1 MGLPVRL
8 GLLRALLQELSVDT
22 GKPLAVGGAR
32 ELAGVLRRELAREA
46 KPGGVRSDDSPEG
59 AAVLVYILAH
69 EPSPED
75 EAALARARR
84 ARVPIVALAG
94 RDELAIPHVLATD
107 VVPIRPGQGFP
118 LEEIARVIA
127 ARLGEEAAPLA
138 ARVPLLRRAVGGQLI
153 AAFSRKNGLVG
164 AAVFVP
170 GADLPVL
177 TLNQLRLLLRL
188 EQAYGLEVGP
198 RERLPELAAT
208 LVAGLGLRELA
219 RKLLDRVPV
228 AGWAVQSAVAYAA
241 TRALG
246 EAAVRRL
253 EAAPGRH

>member
-1 MGLPVRL
+1 ALMGLPVRL

-118 LEEIARVIA
+118 LETIARLIA
-127 ARLGEEAAPLA
+127 ARLGEEGAPLA
-138 ARVPLLRRAVGGQLI
+138 ARVPLLRRAVCERLV
-153 AAFSRKNGLVG
+153 ASFAKRNGIIG
-164 AAVFVP
+164 ASVFVP
-170 GADLPVL
+170 GVDLPVL
-177 TLNQLRLLLRL
+177 AVNEIRLVLRL
-188 EQAYGLEVGP
+188 EQAHGLDVDP
-198 RERLPELAAT
+198 RERLPG
-208 LVAGLGLRELA
+208 V
-219 RKLLDRVPV
+219 
-228 AGWAVQSAVAYAA
+228 
-241 TRALG
+241 
-246 EAAVRRL
+246 
-253 EAAPGRH
+253 